1 MMEQAI
7 MEEDDYQDRIK
18 GMIKQIIQ
26 AAFKSKQLDIFL
38 DEIVKIGAEKT
49 EAKSCVIF
57 LLEEPRNGKKG
68 NLCIYAASGKVGKTL
83 ETKKAWYYVPEREL
97 FTGENT
103 GRKKTSDYLKKYKD
117 ATQKTESRNQ
127 RKSANEESEQKE
139 KSLMDIIAERNDN
152 IESLVEN
159 RELPMG
165 ITASIVKNE
174 ESMGPLNGEEV
185 RKHPEW
191 RGSYEGDH
199 EICTSLV
206 EVPLKTEKKIV
217 GMIKIENHRKSDPV
231 SEYEKIEE
239 STIYCFTEKHKE
251 ILTIL
256 ADSAIIAIENIL
268 YKSETYKKI
277 FGTEILRKIDD
288 LEIDE
293 QRTSDNRIN
302 KAIHDRLS
310 DFCNFLKIDIED
322 ISGIDEIYGK
332 VTKLMSD
339 IACLLDLN
347 AVLDIIDNIGPAFE
361 SLLGTDI
368 RYRDHFIHEF
378 QVFLLGY
385 YLINEMDTLRENLIT
400 YLQDINPQY
409 SLKEVLKIWFLT
421 SIFHDFS
428 YSVCKI
434 EVWLMNYFSR
444 VAIPSKFQ
452 VNWADIF
459 AYFEAEKTNL
469 AKLISSKSARSEEK
483 VSVILRD
490 VFLNDHDHGLI
501 SGLALMSI
509 LNEKI
514 QKDLLGEACCAIT
527 LHTENVYSRIGKLT
541 MDQFPFGFLLVLC
554 DNAQQW
560 GRPRTIALIPDIEIK
575 LEDVIID
582 NCTPVKIR
590 LRYRKLTQEQKR
602 IIGVN
607 TSPPT
612 KYWFSEEQFR
622 FSIELYEGLE
632 KEPFRSYIFP
642 SLQEDEKSY
651 ASQR

>member
-1 MMEQAI
+1 MMKPAI
-7 MEEDDYQDRIK
+7 IREDDYRDRIK

-57 LLEEPRNGKKG
+57 LLEEPKDGKKG
-68 NLCIYAASGKVGKTL
+68 NLCIYAASGDVGKTL
-83 ETKKAWYYVPEREL
+83 DRKKAWYYVPEREL
-97 FTGENT
+97 FTRENT
-103 GRKKTSDYLKKYKD
+103 GKKKTSDYLKKNEDVTKK
-117 ATQKTESRNQ
+117 AESKNQ
-127 RKSANEESEQKE
+127 RENTNEESEQKE
-139 KSLMDIIAERNDN
+139 KSLMDTIAERNDN

-159 RELPMG
+159 GELPMG
-165 ITASIVKNE
+165 ITASIVKNG
-174 ESMGPLNGEEV
+174 ESMGPLNGEKV

-191 RGSYEGDH
+191 RGSYEGNH

-217 GMIKIENHRKSDPV
+217 GMIKIENHEKSDPV
-231 SEYEKIEE
+231 SEYEKIKK

-277 FGTEILRKIDD
+277 FGTGILRKISD
-288 LEIDE
+288 LEINEPRND
-293 QRTSDNRIN
+293 DDKINRD
-302 KAIHDRLS
+302 IHEKLS
-310 DFCNFLKIDIED
+310 DFYNFLKIDIED
-322 ISGIDEIYGK
+322 ISGINEIYGK

-339 IACLLDLN
+339 IACLLDLT
-347 AVLDIIDNIGPAFE
+347 AVFDTINNIGPAFE

-385 YLINEMDTLRENLIT
+385 YLINEMDALQEDLVT
-400 YLQDINPQY
+400 YLQHTNDQFG
-409 SLKEVLKIWFLT
+409 LKEVLKIWFLT
-421 SIFHDFS
+421 SIFHDCS

-434 EVWLMNYFSR
+434 EAWLMNYFSR
-444 VAIPSKFQ
+444 VAIPPKFQ
-452 VNWADIF
+452 VNWAEILVH
-459 AYFEAEKTNL
+459 FEAEKTNL
-469 AKLISSKSARSEEK
+469 SQLISSKSTRPEERI
-483 VSVILRD
+483 SVILRD
-490 VFLNDHDHGLI
+490 AFLNEHDHGLI

-509 LNEKI
+509 LKEKI
-514 QKDLLGEACCAIT
+514 QKDILGEACCAIT
-527 LHTENVYSRIGKLT
+527 LHTENIYSRIGKLA

-560 GRPRTIALIPDIEIK
+560 GRPRTIALSPDIEIK
-575 LEDVIID
+575 LEDVTVD
-582 NCTPVKIR
+582 NRTIAKIQ
-590 LRYRKLTQEQKR
+590 LRYQRLTEEQKR
-602 IIGVN
+602 IISIN

-612 KYWFSEEQFR
+612 MYWFSKEHFK
-622 FSIELYEGLE
+622 FSIELYEEFE
-632 KEPFRSYIFP
+632 KEAFRSYTFP
-642 SLQEDEKSY
+642 S
-651 ASQR
+651 